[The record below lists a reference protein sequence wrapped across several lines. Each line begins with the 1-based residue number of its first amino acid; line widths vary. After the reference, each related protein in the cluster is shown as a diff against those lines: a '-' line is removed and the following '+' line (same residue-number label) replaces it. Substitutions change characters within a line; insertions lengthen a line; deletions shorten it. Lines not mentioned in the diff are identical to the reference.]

1 MEHKDWRQLMKI
13 AIIGSGIAGN
23 VAANYLHKDHDIT
36 LFEANDYVGGHT
48 HTHPISWNNKE
59 YAIDTGFIVFNYR
72 TYPNFTRLLNELQ
85 VPVQPSNMS
94 FSVKCERSG
103 LEYNGNNLN
112 SLFAQRRNLFRP
124 SFHRMLR
131 DILRFNR
138 QAPAL
143 LDNPD
148 DELSLGEYLQQQA
161 YSNQFIEHY
170 IIPMGAAIWS
180 TDPNRMHAFPAHGFV
195 RFFHNH
201 GLLSVSDRPTWY
213 VIKGGS
219 NQYVTKLI
227 RPFRDRIRLNSPIE
241 KIKRFSTHVEVTP
254 RNQPTE
260 QFDAVFIAS
269 HSDQALAML
278 TDATRQE
285 QEILGAIPYQE
296 NTAILHTDQSLLPRR
311 RLAWAAWNYH
321 LLQENSSR
329 VTLTYNMNIL
339 QNLNASEQFCVT
351 LNNDDA
357 IDESRIIK
365 RLRYHHPVYTPK
377 GMQAQQ
383 RQQEINGMNRT
394 YFCGAYWRYGF
405 HEDGVVS
412 ALNALNHFNEQHY
425 AQLHLRR
432 AS

>member
-1 MEHKDWRQLMKI
+1 MRI

-23 VAANYLHKDHDIT
+23 VAAYHLHKDHDIT

-48 HTHPISWNNKE
+48 HTHTIAWKEKE
-59 YAIDTGFIVFNYR
+59 YSIDTGFIVFNYL
-72 TYPNFTRLLNELQ
+72 TYPHFTHLLKQLE

-94 FSVKCERSG
+94 FSVKCEKSG

-112 SLFAQRRNLFRP
+112 SLFAQRSNLFRP

-131 DILRFNR
+131 DIMRFNR
-138 QAPAL
+138 HAPTL
-143 LDNPD
+143 LENCD
-148 DELSLGEYLQQQA
+148 DKLSLAAYLQQQA
-161 YSNQFIEHY
+161 YGREFIEHY

-180 TDPNRMHAFPAHGFV
+180 TDPQRMHAFPAHSFV

-201 GLLSVSDRPTWY
+201 GLLSISDRPTWY

-219 NQYVTKLI
+219 SEYVNRLI
-227 RPFRDRIRLNSPIE
+227 RPFRDRIRLNSPVERIQ
-241 KIKRFSTHVEVTP
+241 RFPTHVAITP

-260 QFDAVFIAS
+260 HFDAVFIAS

-278 TDATRQE
+278 SDATRQE

-296 NTAILHTDQSLLPRR
+296 NTAILHTDQSILPKR

-321 LLQENSSR
+321 LLQKNSSR
-329 VTLTYNMNIL
+329 VVLTYNMNIL
-339 QNLNASEQFCVT
+339 QGLNAPEQFCVT
-351 LNNDDA
+351 LNNDNA
-357 IDESRIIK
+357 IAESRIIK
-365 RLRYHHPVYTPK
+365 HLRYHHPVYTPK

-383 RQQEINGMNRT
+383 HQEEINGTNRT

-412 ALNALNHFNEQHY
+412 ALNAIKHFNEYQH

>member
-1 MEHKDWRQLMKI
+1 MKI

-23 VAANYLHKDHDIT
+23 VAAYHLHKDHEIT
-36 LFEANDYVGGHT
+36 LFEANDYAGGHT
-48 HTHPISWNNKE
+48 HTHTIDWQDRQF
-59 YAIDTGFIVFNYR
+59 AIDTGFIVFNYR
-72 TYPNFTRLLNELQ
+72 TYPHFTRLLNELQ
-85 VPVQPSNMS
+85 VPVQPSNMG
-94 FSVKCERSG
+94 FGVKCENTG

-112 SLFAQRRNLFRP
+112 SLFAQRRNLLRP

-138 QAPAL
+138 QAPSL
-143 LDNPD
+143 LQSCDNN
-148 DELSLGEYLQQQA
+148 LSLGDYLQQQA
-161 YSNQFIEHY
+161 YGREFIEQY

-180 TDPNRMHAFPAHGFV
+180 TDPVRMQTFPAYNFV

-201 GLLSVSDRPTWY
+201 GLLSVADRPTWY

-219 NQYVTKLI
+219 NQYVKKLI
-227 RPFRDRIRLNSPIE
+227 QPFRDRIRLSSPIE
-241 KIKRFSTHVEVTP
+241 SIRRYSSHVEITP

-260 QFDAVFIAS
+260 RFDAVFIAS

-278 TDATRQE
+278 SDATKQE
-285 QEILGAIPYQE
+285 QEVLRAIPYQE
-296 NTAILHTDQSLLPRR
+296 NTAVLHTDKTILPEK

-321 LLQENSSR
+321 LLQGNSSR
-329 VTLTYNMNIL
+329 VALTYNMNIL
-339 QNLNASEQFCVT
+339 QGLDTPEQFCVT
-351 LNNDDA
+351 LNNDSA
-357 IDESRIIK
+357 IDESRILK
-365 RLRYHHPVYTPK
+365 RMRYHHPVYTPD

-383 RQQEINGMNRT
+383 RQEEINGVNRT

-412 ALNALNHFNEQHY
+412 ALNAIKHFNEHHY

-432 AS
+432 AG

>member
-1 MEHKDWRQLMKI
+1 MKI

-23 VAANYLHKDHDIT
+23 VAAYYLHKDHDIT

-48 HTHPISWNNKE
+48 HTHSIEWQGRHYS
-59 YAIDTGFIVFNYR
+59 IDTGFIVFNYR
-72 TYPNFTRLLNELQ
+72 TYPNFTRLLNELM

-94 FSVKCERSG
+94 FSVKCETTG

-112 SLFAQRRNLFRP
+112 SLFAQRSNLLRP

-138 QAPAL
+138 HAPSL
-143 LDNPD
+143 LQNGD
-148 DELSLGEYLQQQA
+148 DSLSLGAYLQQEA
-161 YSNQFIEHY
+161 YSQEFIQNY

-180 TDPNRMHAFPAHGFV
+180 TDPQSMQDFPAHNFV

-201 GLLSVSDRPTWY
+201 GLLSVNDRPTWY

-219 NQYVTKLI
+219 NQYVKKLI
-227 RPFRDRIRLNSPIE
+227 QPFRDRIRLDTPIDC
-241 KIKRFSTHVEVTP
+241 IQRFSTHVEITP
-254 RNQPTE
+254 HSQPTE
-260 QFDAVFIAS
+260 RFDAVFIAS

-278 TDATRQE
+278 NDATPLE
-285 QEILGAIPYQE
+285 QEILGAIPYQQ
-296 NTAILHTDQSLLPRR
+296 NTAILHTDQSVLPKR

-321 LLQENSSR
+321 LLPQNPSR
-329 VTLTYNMNIL
+329 VALTYNMNIL
-339 QNLNASEQFCVT
+339 QGLDAPEQFCVT
-351 LNNDDA
+351 LNNDAA
-357 IDESRIIK
+357 IDESHIIK
-365 RLRYHHPVYTPK
+365 RMRYHHPVFTPA
-377 GMQAQQ
+377 GMAAQQ
-383 RQQEINGMNRT
+383 RQQEINGPNRT

-412 ALNALNHFNEQHY
+412 ALNAIKHFNENHY

>member
-1 MEHKDWRQLMKI
+1 MKI

-23 VAANYLHKDHDIT
+23 VAAYHLHKDHDIT

-48 HTHPISWNNKE
+48 HTHTIEWQDRQLS
-59 YAIDTGFIVFNYR
+59 IDTGFIVFNYR
-72 TYPNFTRLLNELQ
+72 TYPNFTRLLDELQ
-85 VPVQPSNMS
+85 VPVQPSNMG
-94 FSVKCERSG
+94 FSVKCETTG

-112 SLFAQRRNLFRP
+112 SLFAQRRNLLRP

-138 QAPAL
+138 QAPSL
-143 LDNPD
+143 LQSCD
-148 DELSLGEYLQQQA
+148 DSLSLGDYLQQQA
-161 YSNQFIEHY
+161 YGHEFIERY

-180 TDPNRMHAFPAHGFV
+180 TDPARMQTFPAYSFV

-201 GLLSVSDRPTWY
+201 GLLSVADRPTWY

-219 NQYVTKLI
+219 NQYVKKLI
-227 RPFRDRIRLNSPIE
+227 QPFRDRIRLNSRVESIR
-241 KIKRFSTHVEVTP
+241 RFPGHVEITP

-260 QFDAVFIAS
+260 RFDAVFIAS

-278 TDATRQE
+278 SDATKQE

-296 NTAILHTDQSLLPRR
+296 NTAVLHTDKTILPER

-321 LLQENSSR
+321 LLQESSSR
-329 VTLTYNMNIL
+329 VALTYNMNIL
-339 QNLNASEQFCVT
+339 QGLDTPEQFCVT
-351 LNNDDA
+351 LNNDSA

-365 RLRYHHPVYTPK
+365 RMRYHHPVYTPT
-377 GMQAQQ
+377 GMAAQQ
-383 RQQEINGMNRT
+383 RQKEINGTNRT

-412 ALNALNHFNEQHY
+412 ALNAIKHFNEHQY
-425 AQLHLRR
+425 EQLHLRR

>member
-1 MEHKDWRQLMKI
+1 MKI

-23 VAANYLHKDHDIT
+23 VAAYHLHKDHEIT
-36 LFEANDYVGGHT
+36 LFEANHYVGGHT
-48 HTHPISWNNKE
+48 HTHTIEWQGRQYS
-59 YAIDTGFIVFNYR
+59 IDTGFIVFNYR
-72 TYPNFTRLLNELQ
+72 TYPNFTSLLNELA

-94 FSVKCERSG
+94 FSVKSETTG

-112 SLFAQRRNLFRP
+112 SLFAQRSNLLRP

-138 QAPAL
+138 HAPSL
-143 LDNPD
+143 LQNCD
-148 DELSLGEYLQQQA
+148 DSLSLGTYLQQEA
-161 YSNQFIEHY
+161 YGQEFIQNY

-180 TDPNRMHAFPAHGFV
+180 TDPQSMQDFPAHNFV

-201 GLLSVSDRPTWY
+201 GLLSVNDRPTWY

-219 NQYVTKLI
+219 NQYVKKLI
-227 RPFRDRIRLNSPIE
+227 QPFRDRIRLNTPIDC
-241 KIKRFSTHVEVTP
+241 IQRFSTHVEITP
-254 RNQPTE
+254 RNQPAE
-260 QFDAVFIAS
+260 PFDAVFIAS

-278 TDATRQE
+278 NDATPLE
-285 QEILGAIPYQE
+285 QEILGAIPYQQ
-296 NTAILHTDQSLLPRR
+296 NTAILHTDQNVLPKR

-321 LLQENSSR
+321 LLPQNPSR
-329 VTLTYNMNIL
+329 VALTYNMNIL
-339 QNLNASEQFCVT
+339 QGLDAPEQFCVT
-351 LNNDDA
+351 LNNDAA
-357 IDESRIIK
+357 IDESRILK
-365 RLRYHHPVYTPK
+365 RMRYHHPVFTPA
-377 GMQAQQ
+377 GMAAQL
-383 RQQEINGMNRT
+383 RQQEINGPKRT

-412 ALNALNHFNEQHY
+412 ALNAIKHFNENHY